1 MSRVADIIA
10 SKLYDAGCRHAFGI
24 PGGEVLTMMDALKRA
39 GLKFQLVKHENNGGF
54 MAEGTYHA
62 SGAPGLILA
71 TVGPG
76 VVNAINVI
84 TNAWQDQ
91 VPLIFLTGCIDAE
104 ETHQFT
110 HQVFDHTKVLMP
122 ITKASFVIAKG
133 AVETI
138 VEKALSIA
146 LADRPGPVHLDLP
159 ISIAGSDE
167 KKSRAITRSIPAPM
181 APAPGADWYNAC
193 FRLREAKQPL
203 VIAGVDVLHHNAAD
217 VVASFTRKYSIPLI
231 TTYKAKGILPE
242 GDPLCLGG
250 HGLSPKAFGILKP
263 LIDKADVIILAGY
276 DPIEMRSEWTD
287 PWEPGSDSPT
297 VIEFT
302 AVPNTH
308 FVHQTSYS
316 FIGDVG
322 AGIKALSENI
332 SLDEIWPG
340 REPELTRA
348 ALLSA
353 FPKTVAWGPAAIID
367 VCRKVMPRH
376 SVATVDTGAH
386 RILLAQQWECYAPR
400 TLLQSTGL
408 CTMGTAVPLAA
419 GYKLAAPET
428 PVIAFSGDAGL
439 EMVLGELATL
449 RDKNISFPI
458 IVFADDSLALIE
470 MKQRGNQMANCG
482 VDFGGT
488 DFEGVAR
495 AMGGKG
501 KTVHSRTELQDA
513 LNEALHAA
521 SFTVISCPIG
531 RRAYEDTI

>member
-1 MSRVADIIA
+1 MIRVADIIA
-10 SKLYDAGCRHAFGI
+10 NKLYEAGSRHAFGI
-24 PGGEVLTMMDALKRA
+24 PGGEVLTMIDALECA

-62 SGAPGLILA
+62 SGAPGVMVA

-91 VPLIFLTGCIDAE
+91 VPMVLITGCIDAE
-104 ETHQFT
+104 EVHQFT
-110 HQVFDHTKVLMP
+110 HQVLDHKKVLAP
-122 ITKASFVIAKG
+122 ITKASFEVTMG

-159 ISIAGSDE
+159 ISTASSDE
-167 KKSRAITRSIPAPM
+167 RGNRVITRSIPAPM
-181 APAPGADWYNAC
+181 APAPGPHWDAAC
-193 FRLREAKQPL
+193 LRLSEAKQPL
-203 VIAGVDVLHHNAAD
+203 IIAGIDVLHHNAAD
-217 VVASFTRKYSIPLI
+217 IVASFARKYSIPLI

-242 GDPLCLGG
+242 DDPLCLGG
-250 HGLSPKAFGILKP
+250 HGLSPKAFHILKP
-263 LIDKADVIILAGY
+263 LIEKADVILLAGY
-276 DPIEMRSEWTD
+276 DPIEMRAEWCD
-287 PWEPGSDSPT
+287 PWDPGGDDPT
-297 VIEFT
+297 VIEFS
-302 AVPNTH
+302 ALPNNH
-308 FVHQTSYS
+308 FVHRTNYS

-322 AGIKALSENI
+322 AGIRALSGNI
-332 SLDEIWPG
+332 SLDQIWPG
-340 REPELTRA
+340 KEPDLTRA

-353 FPKTVAWGPAAIID
+353 FPKTGDWGPAAIID
-367 VCRKVMPRH
+367 VCREVMPRE

-419 GYKLAAPET
+419 GYKLAAPEA

-449 RDKNISFPI
+449 RDKNINFPI
-458 IVFADDSLALIE
+458 VVFADDSLALIE
-470 MKQRGNQMANCG
+470 MKQRGNGMTNCG
-482 VDFGGT
+482 VDFGRT
-488 DFEGVAR
+488 DFEGVAK

-501 KTVHSRTELQDA
+501 KTVRSRTELQDT
-513 LNEALHAA
+513 LNEALNAA

-531 RRAYEDTI
+531 RKAYEGKI